1 MLEEGVALASVAE
14 IRDPVH
20 GYVGMTE
27 VERELIDSPFLQ
39 RLRRI
44 HQLAGSYL
52 VYPGALHTRFEHVVG
67 TMHVAGQMVESL
79 SRASE
84 MDGDLTQEVRV
95 AALLHDVGHG
105 PFSHMYE
112 EVLSQREGVSHED
125 ISRRII
131 LETSVRDI
139 LERNG
144 FSPKK
149 MSQFA
154 VGRQRSKPP
163 FMNEIIAGGLSAD
176 MMDYLPRDSYFT
188 GVEYGKVDT
197 QRVIHSLHVAEGHL
211 VIDSAALYAF
221 EALLLARYEMF
232 KAVYFHRTVRAA
244 EIMLVHSMKLADS
257 VLGLTDLSDLERYLE
272 LTDEI
277 VLHRLVALKAPA
289 PELREARRLALGF
302 RDRRLVKCAFEKVV
316 QRKGGVV
323 GRLFADEGARVKAVS
338 EIARAAKVDPE
349 SVYLDVPT
357 TPSVPYTY
365 SKEALTSVGL
375 FRTKGD
381 RRVVNTVPLEKL
393 PLVGSIAGYM
403 DVLRVYTTP
412 QNRAPVEKAASR
424 LFGDPSFPF
433 RMAE

>member
-1 MLEEGVALASVAE
+1 MALVSVAE

-67 TMHVAGQMVESL
+67 AMHVAGEIVESL

-84 MDGDLTQEVRV
+84 MDDDLTQEVRI

-112 EVLSQREGVSHED
+112 EVLSEREGVSHED
-125 ISRRII
+125 ISQRII
-131 LETSVRDI
+131 LDTSVRDI

-197 QRVIHSLHVAEGHL
+197 QRVIHSLHVAAGHL

-244 EIMLVHSMKLADS
+244 ELMLVHSMKLADS

-277 VLHRLVALKAPA
+277 VLHRLVSLKASTPD
-289 PELREARRLALGF
+289 LRKSRRLALGF
-302 RDRRLVKCAFEKVV
+302 RDRRLVKCAYEKVV
-316 QRKGGVV
+316 QRKGGAV
-323 GRLFADEGARVKAVS
+323 RKLFADEGARVKAVS
-338 EIARAAKVDPE
+338 EIARAAKVDPD

-375 FRTKGD
+375 FRTRGGS
-381 RRVVNTVPLEKL
+381 RVVNAVPLEKL
-393 PLVGSIAGYM
+393 PLVGSIAGFM
-403 DVLRVYTTP
+403 DMLRVYTTP
-412 QNRAPVEKAASR
+412 ENRVPVERATSR
-424 LFGDPSFPF
+424 IFGDPSFSF
-433 RMAE
+433 RTTG